1 MVRFPH
7 CFMKNTFRSTRL
19 AALALASVFS
29 IPLFAADDTKPVV
42 EQISKNVFQIGLVR
56 MDKAARTV
64 RFPAKI
70 CMTDGWI
77 EYLVVTEKGKTHES
91 LLLTAAQP
99 QHIQV
104 AMILLNAKGLNSR
117 PFPEKH
123 TEPIPGEQVEVQIF
137 WKDEKEKSAR
147 AESFVENVTAKAPMT
162 KGPFVFNGSRIQ
174 EGQFIAQRDGSILS
188 LITDQDALFNNP
200 RPGRENDENWKVLA
214 KGLPPLNTAVIVEF
228 RLPPLPK
235 PVEKSQ

>member
-1 MVRFPH
+1 MA
-7 CFMKNTFRSTRL
+7 
-19 AALALASVFS
+19 AALTTAV
-29 IPLFAADDTKPVV
+29 FAADDTKPVV
-42 EQISKNVFQIGLVR
+42 EQISKDVFQVGLVR

-70 CMTDGWI
+70 CMTEGWI
-77 EYLVVTEKGKTHES
+77 EYLIVTEKGKTHES

-104 AMILLNAKGLNSR
+104 AMLLLNAKGLNSR
-117 PFPEKH
+117 PFPENN
-123 TEPIPGEQVEVQIF
+123 TDPIPGEQVEVQIF

-147 AESFVENVTAKAPMT
+147 AESFVQNLTAKAPMT
-162 KGPFVFNGSRIQ
+162 KGHFIFTGSRIQ

-188 LITDQDALFNNP
+188 LITDHDALINNP
-200 RPGRENDENWKVLA
+200 RPGRDNDENWKVLS

-228 RLPPLPK
+228 RLPPAPK
-235 PVEKSQ
+235 PVGKSQ